1 MRDINFSKNSLWT
14 LLSDMVIFVSGLVY
28 LVILARVL
36 GPEGKGIH
44 SLILLIPGVIMVFGS
59 FGMESANVYF
69 VGTKKYPL
77 RDVVSNSIILSVL
90 LGVLLVLL
98 FWGASQTDWF
108 YKFIQDNKI
117 PISYLWAVVFTIP
130 LYFISAFLR
139 NALRGYGHLGDY
151 NTIRIIEGLSL
162 FLFGVIF
169 LIILK
174 RGLWGAI
181 ASSVLSII
189 FAAISSIFLTKKL
202 VRIFP
207 LNLNTALLKG
217 SSSYGSKVYLAN
229 GLSFLNY
236 RLDMFLITIFLT
248 PVAVGFYSV
257 AVNMAEKLLIIPG
270 AFATVLLPKISS
282 SGQNEANHLTS
293 RVLRHTTLIMLV
305 ICLAM
310 LFLITFMVRLFFGA
324 SFLPSVLPFIILLP
338 GILAFSI
345 GGVLAADLSGRG
357 KPQYA
362 IWSSM
367 TALIANIVLNI
378 ILIPKMGIVGA
389 ALASSISYW
398 LDTLVVLGAFMCI
411 SKNRLKEVFIIK
423 KEDFQDYYNLYID
436 FFNSSSRIR

>member
-1 MRDINFSKNSLWT
+1 
-14 LLSDMVIFVSGLVY
+14 MVIFVSGLVY